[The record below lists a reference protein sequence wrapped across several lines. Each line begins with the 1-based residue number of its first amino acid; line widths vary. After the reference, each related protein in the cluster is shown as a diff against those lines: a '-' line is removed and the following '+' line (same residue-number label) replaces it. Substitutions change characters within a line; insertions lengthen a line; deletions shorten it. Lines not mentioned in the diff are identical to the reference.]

1 MSQRPAYT
9 LINQL
14 NQVNI
19 TKTDAEEFIKD
30 FAQVKES
37 LTLGLNSLNSL
48 NSLGELMA
56 IASSED
62 NEAGV
67 TPNTLV
73 STSWLVTTLCD
84 FIQAC
89 DEQESDCLNYVK
101 GEFSV
106 FGTHSAIHKREGE
119 HGNAQA
125 LS

>member
-9 LINQL
+9 LINHL

-37 LTLGLNSLNSL
+37 LTLGL

-106 FGTHSAIHKREGE
+106 IGTHSAIHKREGE